1 MTLSN
6 NNQAVNKYEIK
17 LMATL
22 EKSKIVYSTL
32 CVVSEKFVE

>member
-22 EKSKIVYSTL
+22 EKRKRFIALYVL
-32 CVVSEKFVE
+32 HRKNL